1 MPPSTDQLYRTLG
14 VSPGASD
21 DELRAAYRRLVKR
34 HHPDHN
40 GGSLESAQMF
50 EAVQD
55 AYAELVKLRSGGGAR
70 GGGATGAR
78 GASGSSTRGG
88 SGSSAR
94 GGSGSSAGGSAA
106 AGADPHIE
114 TKIADMERE
123 LRAAQAARE
132 RAQEAARRAVAEASR
147 EAADTRSRAAAGGER
162 PSDEDLGYFSTDDS
176 LSKIIADARSELS
189 NLFSEA
195 RDSPPAQRLG
205 ELIDELT
212 SKLSG
217 DK

>member
-40 GGSLESAQMF
+40 GGSLESARTF

-70 GGGATGAR
+70 GAGAT
-78 GASGSSTRGG
+78 
-88 SGSSAR
+88 SAR
-94 GGSGSSAGGSAA
+94 GSTA

-132 RAQEAARRAVAEASR
+132 RAREAARRAAAEASR
-147 EAADTRSRAAAGGER
+147 EAADARSRATAAGER
-162 PSDEDLGYFSTDDS
+162 PSDEDLGYYSTDDS
-176 LSKIIADARSELS
+176 LSKILADARSELS

-195 RDSPPAQRLG
+195 RESAPAKRLG
-205 ELIDELT
+205 DLIDEVT